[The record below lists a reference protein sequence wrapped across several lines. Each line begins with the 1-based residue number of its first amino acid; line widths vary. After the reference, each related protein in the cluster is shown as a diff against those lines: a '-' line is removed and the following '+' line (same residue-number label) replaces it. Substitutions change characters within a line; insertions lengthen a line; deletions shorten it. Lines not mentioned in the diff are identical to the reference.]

1 MCIDSKHTCCF
12 ITRTLLL
19 QQIRSHTS
27 KRWLGSWRCSPI
39 LDLWWWK
46 RWRCVC
52 WRRCHFSQTPR
63 SVHPLVLILLNCVFI
78 GYDEFMQQVWLL
90 NSSKLSKKLVLN
102 HNLLF
107 NWLNLG
113 FLVRDVCR
121 SYDHPYVLT
130 SIEWNVFVDLVN
142 WEPVKLK
149 PSLQNGCFYNRRF
162 YLKEPS
168 FIFIFLYGK
177 NQEN

>member
-1 MCIDSKHTCCF
+1 
-12 ITRTLLL
+12 
-19 QQIRSHTS
+19 
-27 KRWLGSWRCSPI
+27 
-39 LDLWWWK
+39 
-46 RWRCVC
+46 
-52 WRRCHFSQTPR
+52 
-63 SVHPLVLILLNCVFI
+63 
-78 GYDEFMQQVWLL
+78 MQQVWLL

-121 SYDHPYVLT
+121 SYDYPYVLT

-149 PSLQNGCFYNRRF
+149 PSL
-162 YLKEPS
+162 
-168 FIFIFLYGK
+168 
-177 NQEN
+177 